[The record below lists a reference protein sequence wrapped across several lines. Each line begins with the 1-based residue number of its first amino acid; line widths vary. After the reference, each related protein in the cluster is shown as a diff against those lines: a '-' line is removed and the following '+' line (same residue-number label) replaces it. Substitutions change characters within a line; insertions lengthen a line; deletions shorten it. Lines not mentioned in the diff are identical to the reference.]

1 MDTTL
6 IINDDLNQENQ
17 NIENQSAKPMSDS
30 TTKFNKGKYVAVAAG
45 GFVAGA
51 GVGVATTANASSTS
65 HEAPSDAQTEET
77 IESPAPEQVI
87 LANDE
92 GIRYAHV
99 DATNFSD
106 AFAQARQQ
114 VGPGGVFEYNGRLYG
129 TYYADEWNK
138 MSTQEKADYQNRVN
152 EVAPSHN
159 HTSSQ
164 SADNNIAVHHE
175 TTPEVIPANA
185 EMISQDPIDNEI
197 RVLGVE
203 TVQNDEG
210 EIMNVALVECEGDQ
224 AMLVDVDNNGTFD
237 VLLHDDNGDG
247 QIQEAEVHNIEQANL
262 DVADLLQAQASQ
274 AGDMLYA
281 SNDDMPDYINDADS
295 MMNV

>member
-6 IINDDLNQENQ
+6 IVNDDSTQENQ
-17 NIENQSAKPMSDS
+17 NIENQTAKPMLDS
-30 TTKFNKGKYVAVAAG
+30 TTKSNKGKYVAVAAS

-51 GVGVATTANASSTS
+51 GIGVATTANASTTS
-65 HEAPSDAQTEET
+65 NEAPSDAQTEEKN
-77 IESPAPEQVI
+77 ESPAPEQVI

-138 MSTQEKADYQNRVN
+138 MSAQEKADYQNRVN
-152 EVAPSHN
+152 EVTPSHN
-159 HTSSQ
+159 HSSSQ
-164 SADNNIAVHHE
+164 SAGNNIAVHHE

-210 EIMNVALVECEGDQ
+210 EIMNVALVECDGDQ

-274 AGDMLYA
+274 EGDLLYA

>member
-45 GFVAGA
+45 GFVTGA
-51 GVGVATTANASSTS
+51 GVGVATTANASTAS

-77 IESPAPEQVI
+77 IESPEPEQAI

-114 VGPGGVFEYNGRLYG
+114 VGAGGVFEYNGSLYG

-138 MSTQEKADYQNRVN
+138 MSAQEKADYQNRVN
-152 EVAPSHN
+152 EVTPSHN
-159 HTSSQ
+159 HSSSQ
-164 SADNNIAVHHE
+164 SAGNNIAVHHE
-175 TTPEVIPANA
+175 TTHEVIPANA

-210 EIMNVALVECEGDQ
+210 EIMNVALVECDGDQ

-274 AGDMLYA
+274 EGDMLYA